1 MWEVEFYVADRA
13 KYQNTC
19 YIFMFYCVC
28 DADKRFAVMARLN
41 GMLPVTVG
49 LFKRCQSDHHAVV
62 TVLGVIKILA
72 GNGEIYLFV
81 FYLNVRS
88 LFLAAVLY
96 YYDIFLFLLFLLLL
110 LLLLLQTS
118 ATNAEYLG
126 KHGSFSNISK
136 MFDGAARKNYIIL
149 K

>member
-1 MWEVEFYVADRA
+1 MLKQTKVHLYYAVVNRYMWEVEFYVADRA

-19 YIFMFYCVC
+19 YIFMFHCVC
-28 DADKRFAVMARLN
+28 DTDKRFAVMARLN

-72 GNGEIYLFV
+72 GNGEIYLFL

-88 LFLAAVLY
+88 
-96 YYDIFLFLLFLLLL
+96 
-110 LLLLLQTS
+110 
-118 ATNAEYLG
+118 
-126 KHGSFSNISK
+126 
-136 MFDGAARKNYIIL
+136 
-149 K
+149 